1 MSLRTRLD
9 SQDASGLRILT
20 LTTLQQAGLTSIRF
34 GLPILAPF
42 WRESLHLSLA
52 QVGLL
57 LGAFDLGALVLL
69 IPLGA
74 LADRWGEPSVL
85 AAGALF
91 TAVTTAA
98 VTQARGLGAL
108 AFLLA
113 VAGLGYGSGQTAGS
127 KAVAMAFGPASRGT
141 AMGVRQS
148 GLPLGGLIAALLLP
162 PVAVAFGWRAA
173 IATAAVVCAI
183 PGVLCWVA
191 LRNGG
196 GPPASPGQAFLPRI
210 SGILRDEGIRRTTG
224 VAMLLVVAQ
233 FCYQG
238 YLALYLADRFGWRK
252 DVAAGFLVAVHLGG
266 ILGRL
271 GWGAVSDVRYQG
283 RRTPVLT
290 WCAGAGA
297 AFPLALIAL
306 PAPAPALLV
315 AVVAFL
321 GGVVLLGW
329 NGLYTNLIIEL
340 AGPPRAATAVGV
352 SMTLLFAT
360 TVVTPALFGWL
371 VDHTSYSVGWAALAG
386 VMVAV
391 FFGTRGIPEPVS
403 DRA

>member
-9 SQDASGLRILT
+9 SQDGSGLRILT
-20 LTTLQQAGLTSIRF
+20 LTTLQQAGLTSVRF

-113 VAGLGYGSGQTAGS
+113 VAGLGYGSGQTAGA
-127 KAVAMAFGPASRGT
+127 KAVAIAFRPAARGT

-183 PGVLCWVA
+183 PGVLCWVV

-196 GPPASPGQAFLPRI
+196 GPPASPGQAFLSRI
-210 SGILRDEGIRRTTG
+210 SEILRDEGIRRTTG

-238 YLALYLADRFGWRK
+238 YLVLYLADRFGWRK
-252 DVAAGFLVAVHLGG
+252 EVAAGFLVAVHLGG

-271 GWGAVSDVRYQG
+271 GWGVVSDRRYQG
-283 RRTPVLT
+283 QRTSVLA

-321 GGVVLLGW
+321 GGGGAVRVERAVQQPDHRARRAPSGRH
-329 NGLYTNLIIEL
+329 GDGSEHDPPVRDHGGH
-340 AGPPRAATAVGV
+340 AG
-352 SMTLLFAT
+352 
-360 TVVTPALFGWL
+360 ALW
-371 VDHTSYSVGWAALAG
+371 
-386 VMVAV
+386 VA
-391 FFGTRGIPEPVS
+391 R
-403 DRA
+403 